1 MPPAPHPGPGVLGVP
16 AGNLPAVYFPE
27 AAQSLALTQRL
38 ATLSAGAGL
47 AFCALSA
54 NRALQGQ
61 IKLAHTVAGMARAQS
76 KSLAGVSELAVPP
89 GPARDAMLGT
99 ARMAETFAEQ
109 LAEAA
114 NRYGRAF
121 GHLAFAFPVPDRR
134 G

>member
-1 MPPAPHPGPGVLGVP
+1 MQPAPHPGPGEVGVP

-38 ATLSAGAGL
+38 ATLSAGAGV
-47 AFCALSA
+47 AFCALTA

-61 IKLAHTVAGMARAQS
+61 IKLAHSMAGFARAQS
-76 KSLAGVSELAVPP
+76 KSLAGLSELAVPP

-99 ARMAETFAEQ
+99 ARLADTFAEQ
-109 LAEAA
+109 LAESA

-121 GHLAFAFPVPDRR
+121 GHLAFAFPVPGRP

>member
-89 GPARDAMLGT
+89 GPVRDAMLGT
-99 ARMAETFAEQ
+99 ARIAENFAEQ

>member
-1 MPPAPHPGPGVLGVP
+1 MRPAPHPGPGVVGVP
-16 AGNLPAVYFPE
+16 AGHLPAVYFPE
-27 AAQSLALTQRL
+27 TARALALTQRL

>member
-1 MPPAPHPGPGVLGVP
+1 MLPVPHPGPGEVGVP
-16 AGNLPAVYFPE
+16 AGNLPAVYFPD
-27 AAQSLALTQRL
+27 AAQSLALTQHL
-38 ATLSAGAGL
+38 ATLAAGAGF

-61 IKLAHTVAGMARAQS
+61 IKLAHDIAGFARVQS

-99 ARMAETFAEQ
+99 ARLGETFAEQ

>member
-1 MPPAPHPGPGVLGVP
+1 
-16 AGNLPAVYFPE
+16 VYFPE

-38 ATLSAGAGL
+38 ATLSAGAGF

-54 NRALQGQ
+54 NRALQSQ
-61 IKLAHTVAGMARAQS
+61 IKLAHSVAGLARAQS
-76 KSLAGVSELAVPP
+76 KSLAGMSELAVPP

-99 ARMAETFAEQ
+99 ARMAKTFADQ
-109 LAEAA
+109 LAESA

-121 GHLAFAFPVPDRR
+121 GHLAFAFPIPGRR

>member
-1 MPPAPHPGPGVLGVP
+1 MPPEPHPGPGEVGVP

-38 ATLSAGAGL
+38 ATLAAGAGL
-47 AFCALSA
+47 AFCALTA
-54 NRALQGQ
+54 NRALQSQ
-61 IKLAHTVAGMARAQS
+61 IKLAHTVAGIARVQS
-76 KSLAGVSELAVPP
+76 QSLAGVSELAVPP
-89 GPARDAMLGT
+89 GPGRDAMLGT
-99 ARMAETFAEQ
+99 ARMAESFAEQ